1 MTYVMIFRS
10 LLNKYP
16 VTEFNSGQN
25 WWVIFHI
32 NAFFSP
38 LQVIIIIFF
47 PKRPWI
53 AYVPKKRSKRNMI
66 NSALYCLL
74 LLFKFLP
81 EQNRLNTES
90 DVGVT
95 NRNNLKRETNWAF
108 P

>member
-1 MTYVMIFRS
+1 
-10 LLNKYP
+10 
-16 VTEFNSGQN
+16 
-25 WWVIFHI
+25 
-32 NAFFSP
+32 
-38 LQVIIIIFF
+38 
-47 PKRPWI
+47 
-53 AYVPKKRSKRNMI
+53 MI

-95 NRNNLKRETNWAF
+95 IRNNLKRETNWAF